1 MWKWRKRETV
11 SAEFAA
17 IRQAETALTEQH
29 DKHAA
34 ALGEQ
39 ISKLA
44 RMHYKSN
51 QDVNHKLEQL
61 QKLTTSITAWQ
72 QSESTDKQ
80 KLALTL
86 QRTAENSIAW
96 LDDMDAVCSRLQ
108 GTEHEA
114 WRHLLTT
121 WSEQL
126 LNTLALANIHE
137 LKLLGASFDPQLSEA
152 IGTRPRTGGSE
163 AASTT
168 PYQIVEVVKRGF
180 IDGNGKLLRKAQVI
194 TLEEIED
201 DNDEFG
207 TD

>member
-11 SAEFAA
+11 SAELAA
-17 IRQAETALTEQH
+17 IRQAETDLFEQH

-39 ISKLA
+39 IGKLA
-44 RMHYKSN
+44 RIHYKSN

-61 QKLTTSITAWQ
+61 QKLTTSIAAWQ
-72 QSESTDKQ
+72 QSESADKQ

-86 QRTAENSIAW
+86 QRTAENTIAW

-126 LNTLALANIHE
+126 LSTLALANIHE
-137 LKLLGASFDPQLSEA
+137 LKLLGASFDPQWCEA
-152 IGTRPRTGGSE
+152 IGTLPRPDGSE
-163 AASTT
+163 TATV

-201 DNDEFG
+201 NDEFG